1 MQRHLLIIHKQLML
15 SRKISKTK
23 KRNVLIV
30 FDDMITDM
38 KANKK
43 LKQIVADLFM
53 RGRKRNILVVF
64 VSQYYFK
71 VPNDVRLN
79 ATHDFITKTPNKREI
94 QQISLKH
101 SSDIEFKDFMKLY
114 KDYIK
119 KTPFYF

>member
-1 MQRHLLIIHKQLML
+1 M
-15 SRKISKTK
+15 
-23 KRNVLIV
+23 LIV

-53 RGRKRNILVVF
+53 RGRKRNILLVF

-71 VPNDVRLN
+71 VPNDTRLKV
-79 ATHDFITKTPNKREI
+79 TQDFITKTPNKREI
-94 QQISLKH
+94 QQILLKD
-101 SSDIEFKDFMKLY
+101 SSDIEIKDFMKHC

-119 KTPFYF
+119 KTPFSVLVNDTTLTLNNPLTITSINQYMID

>member
-1 MQRHLLIIHKQLML
+1 M
-15 SRKISKTK
+15 
-23 KRNVLIV
+23 LIV

-53 RGRKRNILVVF
+53 RGRKRNILLVF

-71 VPNDVRLN
+71 VPNDTRLKV
-79 ATHDFITKTPNKREI
+79 TQDFITKTPNKREI
-94 QQISLKH
+94 QQILLKD
-101 SSDIEFKDFMKLY
+101 SSDIEFKDFMKLC

-119 KTPFYF
+119 KTPFSVLVNDTTLTLNNPLTITSINQYMID